1 MILEIK
7 ALYLKHYSFY
17 VPVETLERIVR
28 VSFIILSALMR
39 YHEGKTKA
47 YVQANESTKVGKHC
61 FANIVEHDAKIAP

>member
-28 VSFIILSALMR
+28 IIILIRSALMR
-39 YHEGKTKA
+39 YHECETKT
-47 YVQANESTKVGKHC
+47 YVQADESTKVGKHC
-61 FANIVEHDAKIAP
+61 LANIVEHDAKIAP